1 MQSGVKREIFIAE
14 WQGREIDPKW
24 TRRISQ
30 KPEWKKF
37 VRDQAEPVKTIRTR
51 ICDICIEAGL
61 PLRDFRRIVAT
72 VQEGE
77 SEAGQ
82 AKKEMV
88 EANLRLSISITEH
101 YKNRG
106 LQFLDLIQIGRTA
119 WRKECVRK
127 GKT

>member
-1 MQSGVKREIFIAE
+1 MQSGVKREIFNAE

-61 PLRDFRRIVAT
+61 PLCDFRRIVAT
-72 VQEGE
+72 VPEGE
-77 SEAGQ
+77 REAGKE
-82 AKKEMV
+82 KKDMV
-88 EANLRLSISITEH
+88 EANLRPVTSIAKKYQH
-101 YKNRG
+101 RG
-106 LQFLDLIQIGRTA
+106 LQFLDTLRP
-119 WRKECVRK
+119 K
-127 GKT
+127 KT